1 MCGNKCGNAM
11 PLNARKVETAT
22 PGRHS
27 DGRGLFLYVKPSGA
41 RSWVLR
47 YQVQG
52 RRRDLGL
59 GAYPDVSLAMAR
71 DRAAEARRLIAEG
84 DDPITKKQQAKPK
97 TFREAA
103 LELIDSKRPGWKNA
117 KHAAQWTATLEAY
130 VFPNIG
136 AAQIAKIETADVIS
150 TLTPIWAAKP
160 ETANRVRQRIEA
172 VIDYAS
178 ALGIRTGDNPARW
191 RGHLDHLLPKP
202 TKVRAVVHHPA
213 LPHAQIADFMTDL
226 AKREGVAA
234 RALAFTI
241 LTAARSGET
250 RGMTWGEV
258 DLEAKVWTIPADR
271 MKAAKEH
278 RVPLTGAALA
288 LLGQRSKGTPDDALI
303 FGSEAKPGKPISD
316 MSLTAVLRRMER
328 SDITVHGFRSTFRDW
343 AGETTGFPREVIEAA
358 LAHGIKDKTE
368 AAYARSDLFD
378 KRRKLMEAWV
388 ATAVTNDFAPN
399 IVNLF
404 FGRND

>member
-1 MCGNKCGNAM
+1 M
-11 PLNARKVETAT
+11 PLNARKVDTAG
-22 PGRHS
+22 PGRHG

-84 DDPITKKQQAKPK
+84 EDPITKKQQARPK

-103 LELIDSKRPGWKNA
+103 LELIENKRPGWKNA
-117 KHAAQWTATLEAY
+117 KHAAQWTATLESY
-130 VFPNIG
+130 VFPKIG
-136 AAQIAKIETADVIS
+136 AAQVAKIETTDVIS

-178 ALGIRTGDNPARW
+178 ALGVRSGDNPARW

-202 TKVRAVVHHPA
+202 KKVRAVVHHPA
-213 LPHAQIADFMTDL
+213 LPHAQVADFMTDL

-250 RGMTWGEV
+250 RGMTWSEV
-258 DLEAKVWTIPADR
+258 DLEAKVWTIPAGR

-278 RVPLTGAALA
+278 RVPLTDAALT
-288 LLGQRSKGTPDDALI
+288 LLGQRANGTPDDALI
-303 FGSEAKPGKPISD
+303 FGSEAKLGKPISD
-316 MSLTAVLRRMER
+316 MSMTAVLRRMQR
-328 SDITVHGFRSTFRDW
+328 DDITVHGFRSTFRDW

-358 LAHGIKDKTE
+358 LAHGIKDKAE

-378 KRRKLMEAWV
+378 KRRKLMQAW
-388 ATAVTNDFAPN
+388 ATIAAANTPSEN
-399 IVNLF
+399 IISLHS
-404 FGRND
+404 GKSAK

>member
-1 MCGNKCGNAM
+1 M
-11 PLNARKVETAT
+11 PLSARKVETAT
-22 PGRHS
+22 PGRHG

-59 GAYPDVSLAMAR
+59 GAYPEVSLAMAR

-84 DDPITKKQQAKPK
+84 GDPIAKKRQTKPK
-97 TFREAA
+97 TFRDAA
-103 LELIDSKRPGWKNA
+103 LELIESKRPGWKNA
-117 KHAAQWTATLEAY
+117 KHAAQWTSTLEAY
-130 VFPNIG
+130 VFPKIG
-136 AAQIAKIETADVIS
+136 AVQVAKVETSDVIA
-150 TLTPIWAAKP
+150 TLTPIWSEKP

-178 ALGIRTGDNPARW
+178 ALGIRDGDNPARW

-202 TKVRAVVHHPA
+202 KKVRAVKHHPA
-213 LPHAQIADFMTDL
+213 LPHVEIADFMADL
-226 AKREGVAA
+226 SERSGVGA

-250 RGMTWGEV
+250 RGMKWAEV
-258 DLEAKVWTIPADR
+258 DLDAKLWTIPGER
-271 MKAAKEH
+271 MKAGKEH
-278 RVPLTGAALA
+278 RVPLTDAVVA
-288 LLGQRSKGTPDDALI
+288 LLGSQQSNNALV
-303 FGSEAKPGKPISD
+303 FGSETKAGKPISD
-316 MSLTAVLRRMER
+316 MSMTAVLRRMGR
-328 SDITVHGFRSTFRDW
+328 DGITVHGFRSTFRDW

-358 LAHGIKDKTE
+358 LAHGIKDKAE

-378 KRRKLMEAWV
+378 KRRKLMEAWTLV
-388 ATAVTNDFAPN
+388 ATAQRGEGNVVALKT
-399 IVNLF
+399 
-404 FGRND
+404 